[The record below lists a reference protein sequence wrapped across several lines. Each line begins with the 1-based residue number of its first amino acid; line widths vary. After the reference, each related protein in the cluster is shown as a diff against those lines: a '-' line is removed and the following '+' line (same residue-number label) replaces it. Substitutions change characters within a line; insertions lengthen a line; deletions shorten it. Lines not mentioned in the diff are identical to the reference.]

1 MNIDFSR
8 IEIFTDVAHKNCSIC
23 DLRQQ
28 FADVIYNV
36 GSGIEALSLA
46 MKIYNSDGPT
56 EYNEKELRLI
66 DTYAMKCC
74 SPAFIEAMNRILG
87 HETEIAEA

>member
-1 MNIDFSR
+1 MTIDFSR
-8 IEIFTDVAHKNCSIC
+8 IEIFTDVAHQNCSIC

-46 MKIYNSDGPT
+46 MKIYNSDGPV
-56 EYNEKELRLI
+56 EYNEREVRLI
-66 DTYAMKCC
+66 DTYTMKCC

-87 HETEIAEA
+87 HEAKIAEA

>member
-1 MNIDFSR
+1 MTIDFSR
-8 IEIFTDVAHKNCSIC
+8 IEIFTDVAHQNCTIC

-36 GSGIEALSLA
+36 GSGIESLSLA

-56 EYNEKELRLI
+56 DYNERERQLI
-66 DTYAMKCC
+66 KSYASKCC

-87 HETEIAEA
+87 HEID